1 MVKYSCSDCGKK
13 FDQKSH
19 YDSHKKRKIPCV
31 IKDQSLNEFIETK
44 VKEEVD
50 KKMKDKELSDNES
63 DISEISSMET
73 EKSTQSKKSVKSEK
87 QKEKKKKEEKKP
99 VKKEKTKQSKKK
111 DIVIDESY
119 LRNPTNENV
128 FKLTDEKN
136 KNEEKQYVLSKIKQA
151 HQILYEAENI
161 EGENAMNDIM
171 NLIFLRLIQDKLS
184 NKKKDGKIDLFDKKY
199 YSDYDEDELT
209 DIFKYFNLEELSNA
223 PLNDLRSKENNDIV
237 RQMGYVLKKHPITN
251 KIFLEENFLRTEK
264 SVTLQHLIKTMF
276 IDKKTKWDVKKMYEI
291 EDLIGEIFESFIN
304 GYTKTNSKL
313 SQFFT
318 PRHLMNL
325 ILAFFKKDLIKH
337 LKQTDEYHVAD
348 FCMGTA
354 GWLVIFYNLFKEKYG
369 DKIKLSGGE
378 VKPNTFQYALMNIIT
393 TTNSM
398 PHYIQ
403 RENSL
408 THLDK
413 SKYHLIITNPPFKTS
428 FSFDNVK
435 KNFKDDS
442 YTKQNK
448 VKLEDVYEL
457 RDNNPPI
464 QFLELCIYK
473 LHDEGKC
480 IIVLP
485 YGELFFGSS
494 YKKSRRYFLDTID
507 ITHIILVPSG
517 VFTHTGIKTCIMVFN
532 KTDKGTKEITFLKTN
547 KECSE
552 LVKIT
557 SIKREDIDKEPN
569 LSFYHR
575 DYLNDE
581 YITELTEKMPDFE
594 WVEFG
599 KVFTLEKGKLQS
611 SKIDEDD
618 DGDIP
623 VISIAEKIRY
633 SNNID
638 SKLILDN
645 ENIWI
650 CTTSSGTSCG
660 PYETKIKYYNGKC
673 TYTNL
678 LSRIIPDINYKDKLN
693 LKFMYYYLNSVKKH
707 IEKTYGKGSC
717 NQSLD
722 QKNFNRMKIPIP
734 NLEVQKEVV
743 EDMDRIEQRKDH
755 YKLVIDANEEC
766 KMIYL
771 KRAIKNC
778 NKDKFNPEIKKLRD
792 VCEMKNGKTIT
803 KEKLEDGKYPVIG
816 GGKEPFGYH
825 NTYNMDK
832 NTILCA
838 TSGSAGYISKYNV
851 EVWASDCFGI
861 VTLNEHELL
870 QQYLY
875 YYLILIQSSIFEY
888 KKGAA
893 QEHMDAKTL
902 SKFKIVI
909 PNIGRQKEIVKQC
922 QIYDDFTN
930 NMKKELEQLCNSNK
944 SEFLEY
950 LQSSI

>member
-1 MVKYSCSDCGKK
+1 MTEKTVKYSCTDCGKK

-50 KKMKDKELSDNES
+50 KKMKNKELSDSENNTSES
-63 DISEISSMET
+63 NNMET
-73 EKSTQSKKSVKSEK
+73 ENSTQSKKSVKSEK
-87 QKEKKKKEEKKP
+87 QKDKKKKEDKKS
-99 VKKEKTKQSKKK
+99 VKKEKPKQSKKK
-111 DIVIDESY
+111 DIIVDESY
-119 LRNPTNENV
+119 LRNPINENV
-128 FKLTDEKN
+128 FKLVDEKN

-184 NKKKDGKIDLFDKKY
+184 NKNKDGKIDLFDKKY
-199 YSDYDEDELT
+199 YSDYDENELN

-237 RQMGYVLKKHPITN
+237 RQMGYVLKKHPITS

-276 IDKKTKWDVKKMYEI
+276 IDKKTKWNVKKMYEI

-325 ILAFFKKDLIKH
+325 ILAFFKNDLIKH
-337 LKQTDEYHVAD
+337 IKQTDDYHVAD

-354 GWLVIFYNLFKEKYG
+354 GWLVIFYNLFKEKYS

-398 PHYIQ
+398 PYYIQ

-413 SKYHLIITNPPFKTS
+413 NKYHLIVTNPPFKTS

-494 YKKSRRYFLDTID
+494 YKKSRQHFLDTID
-507 ITHIILVPSG
+507 ITYIILVPSG

-547 KECSE
+547 KECTE
-552 LVKIT
+552 ITKIT
-557 SIKREDIDKEPN
+557 SIKREDINKEPN

-581 YITELTEKMPDFE
+581 YIRELTEKMPDFE
-594 WVEFG
+594 WIEFG

-611 SKIDEDD
+611 SKVNEDENGDGYMITQSQNKDD
-618 DGDIP
+618 YKKIIEYEYDGQCLF
-623 VISIAEKIRY
+623 VG
-633 SNNID
+633 NID
-638 SKLILDN
+638 SGRKFPVLYF
-645 ENIWI
+645 E
-650 CTTSSGTSCG
+650 
-660 PYETKIKYYNGKC
+660 GKC
-673 TYTNL
+673 SCTNL
-678 LSRIIPDINYKDKLN
+678 LSYCKINKNYENKIN
-693 LKFMYYYLNSVKKH
+693 IKFTYYYLMSVKDH
-707 IEKTYGKGSC
+707 LTKTYLKGAC
-717 NQSLD
+717 NLSLD
-722 QKNFNRMKIPIP
+722 NNNFNRMKIPIP
-734 NLEVQKEVV
+734 SIEVQKEIV
-743 EDMDRIEQRKDH
+743 EDMNRTEQRKDH
-755 YKLVIDANEEC
+755 YKLVIEANEEC

-778 NKDKFNPEIKKLRD
+778 NKNKFNPEIKKLGD

-825 NTYNMDK
+825 NVYNMNK

-838 TSGSAGYISKYNV
+838 TSGNAGYISKYDI

-861 VTLNEHELL
+861 IALNEHELL
-870 QQYLY
+870 QHYLY
-875 YYLILIQSSIFEY
+875 YYLLLIQPSIYKY

-893 QEHMDAKTL
+893 QDHIDSKTL

-909 PNIGRQKEIVKQC
+909 PNLERQKEIVKQC

-930 NMKKELEQLCNSNK
+930 NMKTKLQQVYETNK
-944 SEFLEY
+944 TEFLEY
-950 LQSSI
+950 LQNSI

>member
-1 MVKYSCSDCGKK
+1 MAE
-13 FDQKSH
+13 KSKN
-19 YDSHKKRKIPCV
+19 HKKTVSESKNKNKNI
-31 IKDQSLNEFIETK
+31 II
-44 VKEEVD
+44 
-50 KKMKDKELSDNES
+50 DN
-63 DISEISSMET
+63 
-73 EKSTQSKKSVKSEK
+73 
-87 QKEKKKKEEKKP
+87 
-99 VKKEKTKQSKKK
+99 
-111 DIVIDESY
+111 SY
-119 LRNPTNENV
+119 LRNPTNENI
-128 FKLTDEKN
+128 FKLVDEDN
-136 KNEEKQYVLSKIKQA
+136 KNEDKQYVLSKIKQA

-184 NKKKDGKIDLFDKKY
+184 NDNKDGKIDLFNMKY
-199 YSDYDEDELT
+199 YSDYEEDELT
-209 DIFKYFNLEELSNA
+209 DIFKYFNLGELSLA
-223 PLNDLRSKENNDIV
+223 PLNDLRSKENNDII
-237 RQMGYVLKKHPITN
+237 RQMGYILKKHPITSQ
-251 KIFLEENFLRTEK
+251 IFLEENFLRTEK
-264 SVTLQHLIKTMF
+264 PVTLQHLIKTMF

-318 PRHLMNL
+318 PRNLMNL
-325 ILAFFKKDLIKH
+325 ILAFLKKDLIKH
-337 LKQTDEYHVAD
+337 LKKTDEYHVAD

-354 GWLVIFYNLFKEKYG
+354 GWLVIFYNLFREKYG
-369 DKIKLSGGE
+369 EKIKLSGGE

-413 SKYHLIITNPPFKTS
+413 NKYHLIITNPPFKTS

-442 YTKQNK
+442 YTKKNQ
-448 VKLEDVYEL
+448 VKLEDVYIL
-457 RDNNPPI
+457 KDNNPPI

-473 LHDEGKC
+473 LHDKGKC

-494 YKKSRRYFLDTID
+494 YKKSREYFLNNID

-532 KTDKGTKEITFLKTN
+532 KTNKGTKEITFLKTN

-557 SIKREDIDKEPN
+557 SIKREDINKEPN

-581 YITELTEKMPDFE
+581 YIVELTEKMPDFE

-611 SKIDEDD
+611 SKVDEDENGITFVTGANEWKKIKKQD
-618 DGDIP
+618 VSYIKGQNIFISTSGNGDKIP
-623 VISIAEKIRY
+623 
-633 SNNID
+633 
-638 SKLILDN
+638 
-645 ENIWI
+645 
-650 CTTSSGTSCG
+650 
-660 PYETKIKYYNGKC
+660 IKYYDGECNYSDLMSLC
-673 TYTNL
+673 NL
-678 LSRIIPDINYKDKLN
+678 DKKYNNKINF
-693 LKFMYYYLNSVKKH
+693 KFIYYYLMSVKHH
-707 IEKTYGKGSC
+707 IEEKYQKGSC
-717 NQSLD
+717 NLSLD

-734 NLEVQKEVV
+734 SMEVQEEIV
-743 EDMDRIEQRKDH
+743 EDMDRLKQRKEH
-755 YKLVIDANEEC
+755 YKLVIEANEEC

-771 KRAIKNC
+771 KRAVKNC
-778 NKDKFNPEIKKLRD
+778 NKDKFNPEIKRLGE

-803 KEKLEDGKYPVIG
+803 KDKLEDGKYPVIG
-816 GGKEPFGYH
+816 GGKEPFGFH
-825 NTYNMDK
+825 NIYNMKK

-838 TSGSAGYISKYNV
+838 TSGSAGYISKYNI

-861 VTLNEHELL
+861 TTLNEHKLL
-870 QQYLY
+870 QEYLY
-875 YYLILIQSSIFEY
+875 YYLVLIQPSIYKY

-893 QEHMDAKTL
+893 QEHMDTKTL
-902 SKFKIVI
+902 SKLKIVI
-909 PNIGRQKEIVKQC
+909 PNLKRQTDVVKQC
-922 QIYDDFTN
+922 KNYDDFTD
-930 NMKKELEQLCNSNK
+930 NMKKEINKLCDTNK
-944 SEFLEY
+944 TEFLEY
-950 LQSSI
+950 LQNSI